1 MLLHYK
7 DIKNKVVALM
17 ASKTEQMNYQRQI
30 FTNLGKYEERN
41 FAYISER
48 PEMTVKALNRMVI
61 GGQQNELMKDF
72 AATSELL
79 QNPFTSIF
87 YWVKGQVDDIKAMR
101 DGLVSRDNIL
111 HVIQKIKTKKS
122 NVQKELNKTIKGRT
136 TLKTFFK
143 SSNEKASFIQ

>member
-1 MLLHYK
+1 
-7 DIKNKVVALM
+7 
-17 ASKTEQMNYQRQI
+17 
-30 FTNLGKYEERN
+30 
-41 FAYISER
+41 
-48 PEMTVKALNRMVI
+48 
-61 GGQQNELMKDF
+61 MKDF

-101 DGLVSRDNIL
+101 DALVSRDNIL
-111 HVIQKIKTKKS
+111 HVIQKIKTKKA

-143 SSNEKASFIQ
+143 SSNEKASFIQQLTDFEGRMANEGIGALSTTFNEYSFKG